1 MELRDSAPAAHRFI
15 HKLFGGSG
23 RKRYAVE
30 VDGSYAEVFDIPG
43 TELREYWEN
52 ADHSVMFILESRD
65 DLRTTARKMP
75 GVRRVSMM

>member
-43 TELREYWEN
+43 TELREYGKTQ
-52 ADHSVMFILESRD
+52 
-65 DLRTTARKMP
+65 TTRLCSFLNREMTCAPRLGKCQAFD
-75 GVRRVSMM
+75 VSA